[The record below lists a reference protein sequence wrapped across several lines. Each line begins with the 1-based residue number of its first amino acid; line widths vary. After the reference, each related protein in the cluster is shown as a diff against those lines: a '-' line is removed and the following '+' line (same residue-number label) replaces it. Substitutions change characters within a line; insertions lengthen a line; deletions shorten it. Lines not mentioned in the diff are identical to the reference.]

1 MAFRSQTIR
10 SINRQADALR
20 MGVGWSEDDLYKP
33 QLVVESVFGDSH
45 PGSGHLDQL
54 VEAAVLGV
62 HLGGARPARYF
73 ATDICDGIAQ
83 AHDGMNYSLASREA
97 IADLV
102 ELHAEGHQN
111 DGLLCISSCDKAIPA
126 HLIAM
131 GRVGLPA
138 IHVPGGGQGSGPE
151 LLSSEALYTIG
162 DRVDRGEVPESEL
175 AFATRNACPSC
186 GACQFMGTASTGQVM
201 AEALGLALPGSA
213 LVPATLNHLR
223 LGARAA
229 GGQLV
234 QLVRRGITTRDI
246 LSREAFENAI
256 TVHSAVGGSSNYL
269 LHLPAIARAAGIDI
283 RVEDFERIH
292 ARVPVLANVKTSGQY
307 TSEQFWYAGGVV
319 ALMQE
324 IREFLHLD
332 VLTVTGKTVR
342 ENLEDVARSGFLDE
356 VRRWLGNYHLSW
368 RDVIFPLHAP
378 FKPYGSAA
386 VLRGSLAPVGAVTKR
401 SGVAREMQVHTGP
414 ARVFD
419 SEEAVIEALL
429 DPSGPVQPGEVLVL
443 RYEGPRA
450 SGMPELLRC
459 TEILISNPRL
469 AHNMIVSDG
478 RFSGVTR
485 GPAIG
490 YVTPEAIDGGP
501 IALVQDGDLV
511 RADIPGGQLDI
522 VGWAGRECSADQ
534 VQAEL
539 VRRRASWQPR
549 PPRYTTGVLGRFCRL
564 ARSAMDGATLD

>member
-1 MAFRSQTIR
+1 MALRSQSIR
-10 SINRQADALR
+10 SINRQGDALH
-20 MGVGWSEDDLYKP
+20 MGVGWSEDDLAKA
-33 QLVVESVFGDSH
+33 QVVVESVFGDSH

-54 VEAAVLGV
+54 VDAAVLGV

-131 GRVGLPA
+131 GRVNLPA

-151 LLSSEALYTIG
+151 LMSSEALYTIS
-162 DRVDRGEVPESEL
+162 DQVDRGELPQSEL
-175 AFATRNACPSC
+175 DFATRNACPSC

-201 AEALGLALPGSA
+201 SESLGLALPGSA

-229 GGQLV
+229 GGQVV
-234 QLVRRGITTRDI
+234 QLVKRGITTRDI
-246 LSREAFENAI
+246 LTREAFENAI
-256 TVHSAVGGSSNYL
+256 AVHSAVGGSSNYL
-269 LHLPAIARAAGIDI
+269 LHLPAIARSVGIDI
-283 RVEDFERIH
+283 RVKDFERIH

-307 TSEQFWYAGGVV
+307 TSEQFWFAGGVV

-332 VLTVTGKTVR
+332 ALTVTGKTVG
-342 ENLEDVARSGFLDE
+342 ENLDDVARSGFLDE
-356 VRRWLGNYHLSW
+356 VRRWLGNYHLTW
-368 RDVIFPLHAP
+368 RDVIYPLDKP

-386 VLRGSLAPVGAVTKR
+386 VLRGNLAPDGAVTKR
-401 SGVAREMQVHTGP
+401 SGVAREMQVHTGA

-429 DPSGPVQPGEVLVL
+429 SNDSPVREGEVIVL

-450 SGMPELLRC
+450 SGMPELLRV
-459 TEILISNPRL
+459 TEIMVSNPRL
-469 AHNMIVSDG
+469 AHNMILSDG

-501 IALVQDGDLV
+501 IALVSDGDLI
-511 RADIPGGQLDI
+511 RADIPGGTLDI
-522 VGWAGRECSADQ
+522 VGWAGQERQPNE
-534 VQAEL
+534 VHAEL
-539 VRRRASWQPR
+539 ARRRAEWQPR
-549 PPRYTTGVLGRFCRL
+549 APRYTTGILGRFCRL